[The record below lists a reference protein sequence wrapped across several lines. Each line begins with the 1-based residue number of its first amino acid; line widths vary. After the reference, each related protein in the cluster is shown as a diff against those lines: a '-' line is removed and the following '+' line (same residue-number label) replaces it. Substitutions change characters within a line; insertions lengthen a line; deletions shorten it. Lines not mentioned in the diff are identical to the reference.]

1 MYVVRDTFRTK
12 PGKANALIEKFTAAA
27 PHLAGAGVKGHRI
40 LVDEVAD
47 YWTVDFESTVEDLES
62 YFAFRENTAG
72 GGGGPVRVHGLRRE
86 CWSSDLPS
94 RSRNVTGRPGVSPGI
109 PEEAGITYEGVPCSS
124 YSLSVPGDHGRG
136 CVALISTYRGWDGSR
151 SFLLLGRL

>member
-72 GGGGPVRVHGLRRE
+72 GGGGGPCQGTWTSSRVVVVGSTESLTKRDRPTGCLARYTRR
-86 CWSSDLPS
+86 
-94 RSRNVTGRPGVSPGI
+94 G
-109 PEEAGITYEGVPCSS
+109 
-124 YSLSVPGDHGRG
+124 GDY
-136 CVALISTYRGWDGSR
+136 I
-151 SFLLLGRL
+151 